1 MVEVTEDPDVVLEG
15 YVNERR
21 EIDEFARVYE
31 ALLTPVD
38 LKDTMAGYL
47 PAFLA
52 SLHTVKKLHKLAE
65 KLPEK
70 ATKAMREKIVS
81 VIRMRITEVLQILK
95 AIMLVRH
102 VDRSIREKSIRA
114 IK

>member
-1 MVEVTEDPDVVLEG
+1 M
-15 YVNERR
+15 
-21 EIDEFARVYE
+21 
-31 ALLTPVD
+31 TPVD

-52 SLHTVKKLHKLAE
+52 SLHTVKKLYKVAE
-65 KLPEK
+65 KHPDK
-70 ATKAMREKIVS
+70 VMRAIRDKIVS
-81 VIRMRITEVLQILK
+81 MVKLRITEVLQILK

-114 IK
+114 IKQLLKLTPAINEEL

>member
-1 MVEVTEDPDVVLEG
+1 M
-15 YVNERR
+15 
-21 EIDEFARVYE
+21 RVYE

-47 PAFLA
+47 PAFLDR
-52 SLHTVKKLHKLAE
+52 LHLIKKQHKLAD

-70 ATKAMREKIVS
+70 AGKAVREKIVS
-81 VIRMRITEVLQILK
+81 VVKAQISDVLEILK